1 MFYKKIYMW
10 SLSYGNEL
18 GMARLLEALLDL
30 TEMVSGV
37 GVFIF
42 VYLFCRF

>member
-10 SLSYGNEL
+10 SLSYGNQL
-18 GMARLLEALLDL
+18 GMTRLLEALSDL
-30 TEMVSGV
+30 TVMVIGV